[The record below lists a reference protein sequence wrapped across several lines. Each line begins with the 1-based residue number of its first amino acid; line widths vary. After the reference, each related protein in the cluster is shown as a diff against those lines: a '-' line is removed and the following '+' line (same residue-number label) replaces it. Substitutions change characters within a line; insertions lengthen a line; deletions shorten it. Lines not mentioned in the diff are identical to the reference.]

1 MNSEK
6 AVTHYERG
14 RYLLKSRRFEEA
26 ASAFVESLRAQP
38 DFLASA
44 VGLGLC
50 RYEQRDGRGM
60 FEAFARALALMG
72 ADTADPEKWLALS
85 KLYFELGYPEDS
97 AEAHYRALGL
107 HRRCA

>member
-14 RYLLKSRRFEEA
+14 RYLLKTRRFKEA
-26 ASAFVESLRAQP
+26 ASAFLESLGAQP

-60 FEAFARALALMG
+60 FAAFARTLALMG
-72 ADTADPEKWLALS
+72 ADTADPEKWLTLS

-97 AEAHYRALGL
+97 AEARYRALGL
-107 HRRCA
+107 PRCA

>member
-14 RYLLKSRRFEEA
+14 RYLLKARRFEEA
-26 ASAFVESLRAQP
+26 ASAFLESLRAQP

-44 VGLGLC
+44 IGLGLC

-60 FEAFARALALMG
+60 FEAFSRALALMG

-85 KLYFELGYPEDS
+85 KLYFELGYPVDS
-97 AEAHYRALGL
+97 DEARSRALGL
-107 HRRCA
+107 PQCA

>member
-14 RYLLKSRRFEEA
+14 RYLLKAGRFGEA
-26 ASAFVESLRAQP
+26 ASAFAESLREQP

-50 RYEQRDGRGM
+50 RHGQRDGRGM

-72 ADTADPEKWLALS
+72 DDTSDAEKWLALV
-85 KLYFELGYPEDS
+85 KLYFELGHPADA
-97 AEAHYRALGL
+97 AEAHRRAVRLARG
-107 HRRCA
+107 A

>member
-1 MNSEK
+1 MNSEQ

-14 RYLLKSRRFEEA
+14 RYLLKAGRFGEA
-26 ASAFVESLRAQP
+26 ASAFAESLRAQP

-50 RYEQRDGRGM
+50 RYGQRDGRGM

-72 ADTADPEKWLALS
+72 DDTSDAEKWLALG
-85 KLYFELGYPEDS
+85 KLYFELGYTADA
-97 AEAHYRALGL
+97 AEAHRRALGL
-107 HRRCA
+107 ARSA